1 LFFLFKAWID
11 AISGVRKVKRESS
24 VYFDNSNSE
33 MNSVKR
39 KRMSRVLE
47 VKQEYPNK
55 QVSAD

>member
-1 LFFLFKAWID
+1 
-11 AISGVRKVKRESS
+11 VKRESS